1 MLITY
6 FFTYINFYII
16 CMAHGLSIRKVIMDS
31 QFVLTLWKDNIGI
44 VNLVLGAKKNDRY
57 TKQFP

>member
-1 MLITY
+1 
-6 FFTYINFYII
+6 
-16 CMAHGLSIRKVIMDS
+16 MAHGLSIRKVIMDS